1 METMSGS
8 AALMRSMKKEGVKQ
22 VFGLPGGAN
31 LPMYDE
37 LFKSDIRHILVRHE
51 QSAAHMA
58 DGFGRVS
65 RKPGV
70 CFATSGPGATNI
82 LTGIATAQADS
93 APMVA
98 VTGQV
103 PVKMIGRDAF
113 QESDIIGMS
122 NPVVK
127 YAFQPRTPEE
137 VPLAVRRGFYIA
149 ETGRPGPVL
158 LDIPKDVQQ
167 NEAPME
173 FPEEFQMRGYK
184 PWTDPDVIGI
194 ERATNMLLSSQ
205 KPVILAGGGTIISSA
220 FAELQ
225 AVAEML
231 GMPVVTTFKGKGAF
245 PENHPLS
252 MGPIGMHG
260 HAEANKIM
268 VEADCVLAVGTR
280 FSDRSVGTV
289 EDFEKRLKIIH
300 IDVDPAE
307 IGKNQTANVAVVG
320 DVRASLRIMLSM
332 LAKKTTHENTV
343 WSKHALDLK
352 SYWKDNLKIHPGE
365 MGAARIL
372 RKLREVLP
380 KESIVT
386 TEVGQHQM
394 WASLFF
400 NVIQPGTFFSSTGL
414 GTMGWGFPAAIG
426 AKVAKPDVPVVDI
439 AGDGSFN
446 MTENSLATSVLED
459 IPVIVFLVN
468 NFTLG
473 MVAQWQRTF
482 YDRRMIGVDFS
493 KILCL
498 PLFQQNGQRTVFP
511 LPVAQ
516 VSFDHYFVGLCMS
529 VHPYWSH
536 GKRMIF
542 RKCPLAFECRDNR
555 HAKHFCNSLQF
566 CKSRRDYGSTSGQY
580 YWFLR

>member
-1 METMSGS
+1 MTDTNEPVTG
-8 AALMRSMKKEGVKQ
+8 AKALMTALEGEGVRE

-37 LFKSDIRHILVRHE
+37 FNRCNIRHILVRHE

-58 DGFGRVS
+58 DGYGRVS
-65 RKPGV
+65 RRPGV
-70 CFATSGPGATNI
+70 CFATSGPGATNL

-93 APMVA
+93 APVVA

-103 PVKMIGRDAF
+103 PVHFIGKDAF
-113 QESDIIGMS
+113 QESDIMGMA

-137 VPLAVRRGFYIA
+137 VPISVQKAFYIA
-149 ETGRPGPVL
+149 ATGRPGPVL
-158 LDIPKDVQQ
+158 VDIPKDVQSAHAQ
-167 NEAPME
+167 MRPVDGVS
-173 FPEEFQMRGYK
+173 MRGYH
-184 PWTDPDVIGI
+184 PWTDPDIQNV
-194 ERATNMLLSSQ
+194 ERAIETLIRAD
-205 KPVILAGGGTIISSA
+205 KPIILAGGGAIISSA

-231 GMPVVTTFKGKGAF
+231 SIPVVTTFKGKGAF

-260 HAEANKIM
+260 HAEANKIIT
-268 VEADCVLAVGTR
+268 EADCVLAVGTR
-280 FSDRSVGTV
+280 FSDRSVGTF
-289 EDFEKRLKIIH
+289 EDFESRRTIIH

-307 IGKNQTANVAVVG
+307 IGKNQTTRVAVVG
-320 DVRASLRIMLSM
+320 DVKASLRVMLR
-332 LAKKTTHENTV
+332 LLEVRKVDRDEGGEWV
-343 WSKHALDLK
+343 RHAREMRE
-352 SYWKDNLKIHPGE
+352 YWQENLKIHPGE
-365 MGAARIL
+365 LGAAKIL
-372 RKLREVLP
+372 RKLRQLLP
-380 KESIVT
+380 PESVVT

-400 NVIQPGTFFSSTGL
+400 DVISPGTFFSSTGL

-426 AKVAKPDVPVVDI
+426 AKVARPDVPVVDI

-468 NFTLG
+468 NYSLG

-482 YDRRMIGVDFS
+482 YKRRMVGVDQGRCPDYVKLAESYGAQGIRAQSMDELDAAIRAALKSDVATVIDIPIDPEEDVLPFVQPGTPLS
-493 KILCL
+493 KMIL
-498 PLFQQNGQRTVFP
+498 P
-511 LPVAQ
+511 
-516 VSFDHYFVGLCMS
+516 S
-529 VHPYWSH
+529 
-536 GKRMIF
+536 
-542 RKCPLAFECRDNR
+542 
-555 HAKHFCNSLQF
+555 
-566 CKSRRDYGSTSGQY
+566 
-580 YWFLR
+580 

>member
-1 METMSGS
+1 MEIDLENKMERMKG
-8 AALMRSMKKEGVKQ
+8 AKALMVAMEKEGVKE

-37 LFKSDIRHILVRHE
+37 FARCDIRHILTRHE

-103 PVKMIGRDAF
+103 PVAMIGRDAF
-113 QESDIIGMS
+113 QESDIIGMA

-127 YAFQPRTPEE
+127 YAFQPREASEIPE
-137 VPLAVRRGFYIA
+137 VVRKGFFIA

-158 LDIPKDVQQ
+158 IDIPKDVQQ
-167 NEAPME
+167 NEAEMVFPDE
-173 FPEEFQMRGYK
+173 FKIRGYH
-184 PWTDPDVIGI
+184 PWTDPDMVNI
-194 ERATNMLLSSQ
+194 EKAINMLLGAE

-225 AVAEML
+225 SLAELLMI
-231 GMPVVTTFKGKGAF
+231 PVVTTFKGKGSF

-252 MGPIGMHG
+252 LGPIGMHG

-268 VEADCVLAVGTR
+268 TEADCVLAIGTR
-280 FSDRSVGTV
+280 FSDRSVGTF
-289 EDFEKRLKIIH
+289 EAFEKRLKIIH
-300 IDVDPAE
+300 MDVDPAE
-307 IGKNQTANVAVVG
+307 IGKNQTTSVAVLG
-320 DVRASLRIMLSM
+320 DVRASLRIMVKM
-332 LAKKTTHENTV
+332 LMQKAIKKTEENN
-343 WSKHALDLK
+343 WLKHVK
-352 SYWKDNLKIHPGE
+352 ETKEYWRENLKIHPGE
-365 MGAARIL
+365 MGAAKIL
-372 RKLREVLP
+372 RKLRELLP
-380 KESIVT
+380 HESIVT

-400 NVIQPGTFFSSTGL
+400 DVIQPGTFFSSTGL

-426 AKVAKPDVPVVDI
+426 AKVARPNVPVVDI
-439 AGDGSFN
+439 AGDGSFA
-446 MTENSLATSVLED
+446 MTENSLATAVLED
-459 IPVIVFLVN
+459 IPVIVFVLN
-468 NFTLG
+468 NSTLG

-482 YDRRMIGVDFS
+482 YQRRMIGVDEKHCPDYVKLAES
-493 KILCL
+493 YGAQGIRAQSMDELDRAIKSALSSNVATVIDIPIDPEEDVL
-498 PLFQQNGQRTVFP
+498 PFVAPGTSLADMV
-511 LPVAQ
+511 LP
-516 VSFDHYFVGLCMS
+516 S
-529 VHPYWSH
+529 
-536 GKRMIF
+536 
-542 RKCPLAFECRDNR
+542 
-555 HAKHFCNSLQF
+555 
-566 CKSRRDYGSTSGQY
+566 
-580 YWFLR
+580 

>member
-1 METMSGS
+1 MPGAVVKVSQTMEAQTMIGA
-8 AALMRSMKKEGVKQ
+8 AALMKAMSKEGVQQ

-113 QESDIIGMS
+113 QESDIIGMA

-127 YAFQPRTPEE
+127 YAFQPRDAAEIPS
-137 VPLAVRRGFYIA
+137 VVRKGFYIA

-167 NEAPME
+167 NEAQME
-173 FPEEFQMRGYK
+173 FPDEFKIRGYH
-184 PWTDPDVIGI
+184 PWADPDIANI
-194 ERATNMLLSSQ
+194 EKAIDMLMSSE
-205 KPVILAGGGTIISSA
+205 KPVILAGGGTIISMA

-225 AVAEML
+225 AIAEAL
-231 GMPVVTTFKGKGAF
+231 AIPVVTTFKGKGSF

-252 MGPIGMHG
+252 LGPIGMHG
-260 HAEANKIM
+260 HAEANRIM
-268 VEADCVLAVGTR
+268 TEADCVLAIGTR
-280 FSDRSVGTV
+280 FSDRSVGTFD
-289 EDFEKRLKIIH
+289 EFERNLKIIH
-300 IDVDPAE
+300 MDVDPAE
-307 IGKNQTANVAVVG
+307 IGKNQTTKVAVVG
-320 DVRASLRIMLSM
+320 DVRASLRIMVRVVLERQKR
-332 LAKKTTHENTV
+332 AGRGGPGDGEGTEWFRHVKEV
-343 WSKHALDLK
+343 RQ
-352 SYWKDNLKIHPGE
+352 YWKDNLKIHPGE
-365 MGAARIL
+365 MAAARIL
-372 RKLREVLP
+372 RRLREELP
-380 KESIVT
+380 ADSIIT

-394 WASLFF
+394 WASLFYD
-400 NVIQPGTFFSSTGL
+400 VVQPGTFFSSTGL

-426 AKVAKPDVPVVDI
+426 AKVARPEVPVVDI

-446 MTENSLATSVLED
+446 MTENSLATSVLEG

-482 YDRRMIGVDFS
+482 YDRRMIGVDQKHCPDYVRLAESYGAQGIRAESLDELGRAVRTALRSDVATVIDIPIDPEEDVLPFVAPGTS
-493 KILCL
+493 LKEMIL
-498 PLFQQNGQRTVFP
+498 P
-511 LPVAQ
+511 
-516 VSFDHYFVGLCMS
+516 S
-529 VHPYWSH
+529 
-536 GKRMIF
+536 
-542 RKCPLAFECRDNR
+542 
-555 HAKHFCNSLQF
+555 
-566 CKSRRDYGSTSGQY
+566 
-580 YWFLR
+580 

>member
-1 METMSGS
+1 MTETSEPVTG
-8 AALMRSMKKEGVKQ
+8 ARALMTALEGEGVRE

-37 LFKSDIRHILVRHE
+37 FTRCNIRHILVRHE

-58 DGFGRVS
+58 DGYGRVS
-65 RKPGV
+65 RRPGV
-70 CFATSGPGATNI
+70 CFATSGPGATNL

-93 APMVA
+93 APVVA

-103 PVKMIGRDAF
+103 PVHFIGKDAF
-113 QESDIIGMS
+113 QESDIMGMA

-137 VPLAVRRGFYIA
+137 VPISVQKAFYIA
-149 ETGRPGPVL
+149 ATGRPGPVL
-158 LDIPKDVQQ
+158 VDIPKDVQS
-167 NEAPME
+167 AHAKMRTVDSVS
-173 FPEEFQMRGYK
+173 MRGYH
-184 PWTDPDVIGI
+184 PWTDPDIQNV
-194 ERATNMLLSSQ
+194 ERAIETLIRAD
-205 KPVILAGGGTIISSA
+205 KPIILAGGGTIISSA

-231 GMPVVTTFKGKGAF
+231 SIPVVTTFKGKGAF

-260 HAEANKIM
+260 HAEANKIIT
-268 VEADCVLAVGTR
+268 EADCVLAVGTR
-280 FSDRSVGTV
+280 FSDRSVGTF
-289 EDFEKRLKIIH
+289 EDFESRRTIIH

-307 IGKNQTANVAVVG
+307 IGKNQTTRVAVVG
-320 DVRASLRIMLSM
+320 DVRASLRVMLR
-332 LAKKTTHENTV
+332 LLEARKVGPDEGGEWV
-343 WSKHALDLK
+343 RHAREMRE
-352 SYWKDNLKIHPGE
+352 YWQENLKIHPGE
-365 MGAARIL
+365 LGAAKIL
-372 RKLREVLP
+372 RKLRQLLP
-380 KESIVT
+380 PESVVT

-400 NVIQPGTFFSSTGL
+400 DVISPGTFFSSTGL

-426 AKVAKPDVPVVDI
+426 AKVARPGVPVVDI

-468 NFTLG
+468 NYSLG

-482 YDRRMIGVDFS
+482 YNRRMVGVDQGRCPDYVKLAESYGAQGIRAQSMDELDAAIRAGLKSDVATVIDIPIDPEEDVLPFVQPGTPLS
-493 KILCL
+493 KMIL
-498 PLFQQNGQRTVFP
+498 P
-511 LPVAQ
+511 
-516 VSFDHYFVGLCMS
+516 S
-529 VHPYWSH
+529 
-536 GKRMIF
+536 
-542 RKCPLAFECRDNR
+542 
-555 HAKHFCNSLQF
+555 
-566 CKSRRDYGSTSGQY
+566 
-580 YWFLR
+580 

>member
-1 METMSGS
+1 MSDNNKMNETMIG
-8 AALMRSMKKEGVKQ
+8 ATALMKALEKEGVKE

-37 LFKSDIRHILVRHE
+37 LGKSNIRHILVRHE

-70 CFATSGPGATNI
+70 CFATSGPGATNL

-103 PVKMIGRDAF
+103 PVAMIGKDAF
-113 QESDIIGMS
+113 QESDIIGMA
-122 NPVVK
+122 NPALK
-127 YAFQPRTPEE
+127 YSYQPRTPEE
-137 VPLAVRRGFYIA
+137 IPTMVKQGFYIA

-167 NEAPME
+167 NEGNIP
-173 FPEEFQMRGYK
+173 FPDEVRVPGYH
-184 PWTDPDVIGI
+184 PWTDPDMQNTM
-194 ERATNMLLSSQ
+194 RAAEMLLSAQ
-205 KPVILAGGGTIISSA
+205 KPIILAGGGVIISSA

-225 AVAEML
+225 SIAELLMI
-231 GMPVVTTFKGKGAF
+231 PVVTTFKGKGAF

-252 MGPIGMHG
+252 LGPIGMHG
-260 HAEANKIM
+260 HAEANKLM
-268 VEADCVLAVGTR
+268 TEADCVLAIGTR
-280 FSDRSVGTV
+280 FSDRSVGTF
-289 EDFEKRLKIIH
+289 EEFEKNLKIIH
-300 IDVDPAE
+300 MDVDPAE
-307 IGKNQTANVAVVG
+307 IGKNQTTSVAVVG
-320 DVRASLRIMLSM
+320 DVRTSLRILGKILMDKAVRASDDNPWL
-332 LAKKTTHENTV
+332 
-343 WSKHALDLK
+343 KHVK
-352 SYWKDNLKIHPGE
+352 ETKQYWRENLKIHPGE
-365 MGAARIL
+365 MGAAKIL

-400 NVIQPGTFFSSTGL
+400 DAIHPGTFFSSTGL

-426 AKVAKPDVPVVDI
+426 AKAARPNVPVVDI

-446 MTENSLATSVLED
+446 MTENSLATSVLEGL
-459 IPVIVFLVN
+459 PVIVFLIN
-468 NFTLG
+468 NYTLG

-482 YDRRMIGVDFS
+482 YDRRMVGVDL
-493 KILCL
+493 K
-498 PLFQQNGQRTVFP
+498 
-511 LPVAQ
+511 
-516 VSFDHYFVGLCMS
+516 
-529 VHPYWSH
+529 
-536 GKRMIF
+536 
-542 RKCPLAFECRDNR
+542 KCPDYVKLAESYGAQGIRAQSMDELEK
-555 HAKHFCNSLQF
+555 AIKDGLNSDVATVIDIPIDPEEDVLPF
-566 CKSRRDYGSTSGQY
+566 VAPGTGLKDMILPS
-580 YWFLR
+580 

>member
-1 METMSGS
+1 MSEAGEQTMNGA
-8 AALMRSMKKEGVKQ
+8 AALMKAMSREGVRQ

-113 QESDIIGMS
+113 QESDIIGMA

-127 YAFQPRTPEE
+127 YAFQPRDASEIPT
-137 VPLAVRRGFYIA
+137 VVRKGFYIA

-167 NEAPME
+167 NEAPMSFPDE
-173 FPEEFQMRGYK
+173 FKIRGYH
-184 PWTDPDVIGI
+184 PWTDPDIANI
-194 ERATNMLLSSQ
+194 EKAVEMLLSSE
-205 KPVILAGGGTIISSA
+205 KPVILAGGGTIISMA

-225 AVAEML
+225 AIAEAL
-231 GMPVVTTFKGKGAF
+231 AIPVVTTFKGKGSF

-252 MGPIGMHG
+252 LGPIGMHG
-260 HAEANKIM
+260 HAEANRIM
-268 VEADCVLAVGTR
+268 TEADCVLAVGTR
-280 FSDRSVGTV
+280 FSDRSVGTFD
-289 EDFEKRLKIIH
+289 EFERNLKIIH
-300 IDVDPAE
+300 MDVDPAE
-307 IGKNQTANVAVVG
+307 IGKNQTTKVAVVG
-320 DVRASLRIMLSM
+320 DVRASLRAMVKIV
-332 LAKKTTHENTV
+332 LARQEGAGSGNG
-343 WSKHALDLK
+343 SGGDLEGTEWFRHVK
-352 SYWKDNLKIHPGE
+352 EVRQYWKENLKIHPGE
-365 MGAARIL
+365 MAAARIL
-372 RKLREVLP
+372 RRLREELP
-380 KESIVT
+380 ADSIIT

-394 WASLFF
+394 WASLFYD
-400 NVIQPGTFFSSTGL
+400 VVQPGTFFSSTGL

-426 AKVAKPDVPVVDI
+426 AKVARPDVPVVDI

-482 YDRRMIGVDFS
+482 YDRRMIGVDQKHCPDYVRLAESYGAQGVRAETLDELGRAVRTALRSEVATVIDIPIDPEEDVLPFVAPGTS
-493 KILCL
+493 LKEMIL
-498 PLFQQNGQRTVFP
+498 P
-511 LPVAQ
+511 
-516 VSFDHYFVGLCMS
+516 S
-529 VHPYWSH
+529 
-536 GKRMIF
+536 
-542 RKCPLAFECRDNR
+542 
-555 HAKHFCNSLQF
+555 
-566 CKSRRDYGSTSGQY
+566 
-580 YWFLR
+580 

>member
-1 METMSGS
+1 MESMSGS
-8 AALMRSMKKEGVKQ
+8 KALMKALKKEGVKE
-22 VFGLPGGAN
+22 VFGIPGGAN

-37 LFKSDIRHILVRHE
+37 LYKSDIRHILTRHE

-65 RKPGV
+65 RKAGV

-93 APMVA
+93 APMIA

-103 PVKMIGRDAF
+103 PVNMIGRDAF
-113 QESDIIGMS
+113 QESDIIGMA

-127 YAFQPRTPEE
+127 YHYQPRDAKEIPEI
-137 VPLAVRRGFYIA
+137 VRKSFYIA

-167 NEAPME
+167 NEAEMT
-173 FPEEFQMRGYK
+173 FPEEFKIRGYH
-184 PWTDPDVIGI
+184 PWTDPDITKV
-194 ERATNMLLSSQ
+194 ERAIEMLLHSE
-205 KPVILAGGGTIISSA
+205 KPIILAGGGTIISSA

-225 AVAEML
+225 AIAEML
-231 GMPVVTTFKGKGAF
+231 MIPVVTTFKGKGAF

-252 MGPIGMHG
+252 LGPIGMHG
-260 HAEANKIM
+260 HAEANKLM
-268 VEADCVLAVGTR
+268 TEADCVLAIGTR
-280 FSDRSVGTV
+280 FSDRSVGTFA
-289 EDFEKRLKIIH
+289 EFEKRLKIIH
-300 IDVDPAE
+300 MDVDPAE
-307 IGKNQTANVAVVG
+307 IGKNQTTQVAVVG
-320 DVRASLRIMLSM
+320 DLQASLRIMVKM
-332 LAKKTTHENTV
+332 LMQKAIKKDENNKWLRHV
-343 WSKHALDLK
+343 KEVK
-352 SYWKDNLKIHPGE
+352 EYWKENLKLHPGE
-365 MGAARIL
+365 MSAAKIL

-400 NVIQPGTFFSSTGL
+400 DVIQPGTFFSSTGL
-414 GTMGWGFPAAIG
+414 GTMGWGFPASIG

-459 IPVIVFLVN
+459 IPVIVFLIN

-482 YDRRMIGVDFS
+482 YDRRMIGVDQKHCPDYVKLAESYGAQGIRAQSLDELENAIKAGLKSDVATVIDIPIDPEEDVLPFVAPGTS
-493 KILCL
+493 LKDMIL
-498 PLFQQNGQRTVFP
+498 P
-511 LPVAQ
+511 
-516 VSFDHYFVGLCMS
+516 S
-529 VHPYWSH
+529 
-536 GKRMIF
+536 
-542 RKCPLAFECRDNR
+542 
-555 HAKHFCNSLQF
+555 
-566 CKSRRDYGSTSGQY
+566 
-580 YWFLR
+580 